1 MRLLAILAFACCPAS
16 AQPSSLTGNWLVT
29 IIRFGEP
36 DYTRLKLDL
45 KDGHYTGTIWGGDVR
60 LDGVAK
66 GESVEFQCSYEDEKE
81 KKSCGSF
88 SAAVT
93 GDEMKGRGRMFDQAV
108 ELSAKRDLPSK
119 HAPVKHQF
127 AATQFH
133 RHFSGAIEPALHIYP
148 GDTVQ
153 TRCVDA
159 GGVDQKGKH
168 RSAGGNPLTGPF
180 HVDGAMPGDTLVVRL
195 NRVRLN
201 RETAGI
207 YSDTVGGGSLD
218 PYYFRDL
225 KRVKD
230 FDSSWKLDLASG
242 MGTLAKPTERL
253 KNLKVPLR
261 PMMGCVGVAPPA
273 HQVYRSGNLGS
284 YGGNMDYNGI
294 REGVTLYLPVF
305 QPGALLFVGDGH
317 ATQGDGELTGN
328 ALETSMDVEFTVDLI
343 RGKSLGQPRAEDA
356 EYMMVSGIAGSLSDA
371 LRSATTGMSR
381 WLEDEYKLNPGEIAM
396 LLGSSMRYDIAEV
409 VDPQVHIVAKLSKSL
424 LAQIS
429 TPKTM

>member
-1 MRLLAILAFACCPAS
+1 MRLIAVLAFACWIAS
-16 AQPSSLTGNWLVT
+16 AETGGLAGNWLVT
-29 IIRFGEP
+29 IVRFGEP

-60 LDGVAK
+60 LDGVTK
-66 GESVEFQCSYEDEKE
+66 GDAVEFQCSYEEEKE
-81 KKSCGSF
+81 KKSCGGF
-88 SAAVT
+88 SVT
-93 GDEMKGRGRMFDQAV
+93 TAGDEIQGHGRIFEQAADI
-108 ELSAKRDLPSK
+108 SAKRDLPSN
-119 HAPVKHQF
+119 APPVTHQF

-133 RHFSGAIEPALHIYP
+133 RHFNGAIQPALHIHP

-153 TRCVDA
+153 TKCVDA
-159 GGVDQKGKH
+159 GGVDEKGEH

-180 HVDGAMPGDTLVVRL
+180 FVDGAMPGDTLVVRL

-201 RETAGI
+201 RDTAGI
-207 YSDTVGGGSLD
+207 YNDTVVGGALD

-230 FDSSWKLDLASG
+230 FDSSWKLDRASG

-253 KNLKVPLR
+253 KDLKVPLR

-273 HQVYRSGNLGS
+273 RQAYRSGNLGS
-284 YGGNMDYNGI
+284 YGGNMDYNRI

-328 ALETSMDVEFTVDLI
+328 ALETSMDVEFTVGLI

-356 EYMMVSGIAGSLSDA
+356 EYMMVSGIAGSLHDA
-371 LRSATTGMSR
+371 LQNATTGLSR

-396 LLGSSMRYDIAEV
+396 VLGSSMRYDIAEV
-409 VDPQVHIVAKLSKSL
+409 VDSQVHIVAKLPKSL
-424 LAQIS
+424 LAQIRN
-429 TPKTM
+429 